1 VQLWGQLLRPCRVLG
16 AATDSWSL
24 QRQCSAAMT
33 RSGHARLAGGATE
46 IVSTPRLVGIKGP
59 GSVVPTPARGRVLS
73 PRYFDPSDHCDTAKH
88 AHMHSVRS
96 SLIRD
101 DLERMQREQQARREL
116 EKHQRRLADEVDRA
130 VARTRPSPW
139 LKPWDPAMTRQRR
152 LRCGRRRMHRAA
164 VDPMAILRRMESRMD
179 AIRRQTPAGVSR
191 RTSLLGRLPPG
202 ETPATGRISRDES

>member
-1 VQLWGQLLRPCRVLG
+1 VLG
-16 AATDSWSL
+16 GDDTIWSCSLGRRSHRDRLDSSVSGD
-24 QRQCSAAMT
+24 QRPRVSGANTGSRPRTQSKIFRPQ
-33 RSGHARLAGGATE
+33 RSH
-46 IVSTPRLVGIKGP
+46 
-59 GSVVPTPARGRVLS
+59 
-73 PRYFDPSDHCDTAKH
+73 PSDHCDTAKH
-88 AHMHSVRS
+88 AHMHSLRS

-101 DLERMQREQQARREL
+101 DLERMQREQHARREL

-139 LKPWDPAMTRQRR
+139 LKPWDPAMTRRRR

-191 RTSLLGRLPPG
+191 RTSLLGRLPARRN
-202 ETPATGRISRDES
+202 TSHRSNISRDES